1 MMLQAYRKILSA
13 NDTGQ
18 TKSHQAGMLIPKGDS
33 EFRAFLGELD
43 SKTKNPRKTILCRDE
58 NGDELELQYIHYN
71 NKLHDER
78 GTRNEYRLTCLTAYL
93 RRSGALAGD
102 EIEISKNEINNFYY
116 IKFLPKHKEDQNSQ
130 PTRIVLKGWR
140 RVH

>member
-1 MMLQAYRKILSA
+1 MTRQAFRKTLSA

-18 TKSHQAGMLIPKGDS
+18 TKSHQAGMLIPKGDR
-33 EFRAFLGELD
+33 EFRDFLCHLD
-43 SKTKNPRKTILCRDE
+43 PDVKNPRNTIHCLDE
-58 NGDELELQYIHYN
+58 NGDVLDLQYIYYN

-93 RRSGALAGD
+93 RRNGAQAGD
-102 EIEISKNEINNFYY
+102 EIEISKDESESFHRIR
-116 IKFLPKHKEDQNSQ
+116 FLAQSHALPAKVIL
-130 PTRIVLKGWR
+130 RGWR

>member
-33 EFRAFLGELD
+33 EFRAFLGDLD
-43 SKTKNPRKTILCRDE
+43 SKTKNPRKTIFCRDE
-58 NGDELELQYIHYN
+58 NGDDLELQYIHYN
-71 NKLHDER
+71 NKLHDVK

-102 EIEISKNEINNFYY
+102 EIEISKNETDSFFY
-116 IKFLPKHKEDQNSQ
+116 IKFMPRHKEDQNSQ

>member
-1 MMLQAYRKILSA
+1 MLQAYRKILSA

-18 TKSHQAGMLIPKGDS
+18 TKSHQAGMLIPKSDI
-33 EFRAFLGELD
+33 ELRAFLGELD
-43 SKTKNPRKTILCRDE
+43 SKTKNPRRTVRCRDE
-58 NGDELELQYIHYN
+58 NGDDLELQYIHYN
-71 NKLHDER
+71 NKLHDEK

-102 EIEISKNEINNFYY
+102 EIEISKNETDSFYY
-116 IKFLPKHKEDQNSQ
+116 IRHLPRNAGDEDDHPN
-130 PTRIVLKGWR
+130 RIVLKGWR

>member
-1 MMLQAYRKILSA
+1 MTRQAFRKTLSA

-18 TKSHQAGMLIPKGDS
+18 TKSHQAGMLIPKGDQ
-33 EFRAFLGELD
+33 EFRDFLGHLD
-43 SKTKNPRKTILCRDE
+43 PGVKNPRKTIHCLDE
-58 NGDELELQYIHYN
+58 NGDSLELQYIYYN

-93 RRSGALAGD
+93 RRNSARAGD
-102 EIEISKNEINNFYY
+102 EIEISKDESESFHRIR
-116 IKFLPKHKEDQNSQ
+116 FLAQTQ
-130 PTRIVLKGWR
+130 VLPTKVILRGWR

>member
-1 MMLQAYRKILSA
+1 MLRAYRKILSA

-18 TKSHQAGMLIPKGDS
+18 TKSHQAGMLIPKGDN
-33 EFRAFLGELD
+33 EFRAFLGKLD
-43 SKTKNPRKTILCRDE
+43 STIKNPRKTIVCRDE
-58 NGDELELQYIHYN
+58 NGEDLELQYIHYN
-71 NKLHDER
+71 NKLHDEN
-78 GTRNEYRLTCLTAYL
+78 GTRNEFRLTCLTAYL

-102 EIEISKNEINNFYY
+102 EIEISRDDTDNFFY
-116 IKFLPKHKEDQNSQ
+116 IKFLPNRAEDQDAE